1 MHADPNIATYVV
13 FGWDPLWVSAILF
26 VLTYVV
32 IVTETIN
39 RAIVSGLGAALMIS
53 LGVLNQEQAIAGV
66 DFNTLGL
73 LTGMMVIVAI
83 TRRCGIFQYVAI
95 WSAKKVKA
103 SPWGILLMLS
113 IVTAAFSALLDNVT
127 TVLLIAPVTLLITE
141 EMEIN
146 PYPFLFAEIFASNIG
161 GASTLVGDPPN
172 IMIGS
177 AVHLSFNDFLVN
189 LAPITPV
196 IMLVTMMVI
205 YMIWGKSLHATAEA
219 RERVMRFREREAITD
234 VVLLKK
240 SMSVL
245 ILVVIAFVLAHP
257 LRLEPA
263 TIAMFGAGA
272 LMFLNNLGRQ
282 ADDQSEDV
290 HKSFGEVEWVTI
302 FFFVGLF
309 IVVTG
314 IEHAGLLDLLADWVL
329 NLTGGDLGV
338 TAIAVLWIA
347 AVASAVV
354 DNIPFVATMIPM
366 IESMAPTFGGAENLM
381 PIWWSLALG
390 ACLGGNGSL
399 VGASANLIV
408 AGFAERAGH
417 RIRFIK
423 FMATAFP
430 LMLLSVV
437 IATVYIYLRYL

>member
-1 MHADPNIATYVV
+1 
-13 FGWDPLWVSAILF
+13 
-26 VLTYVV
+26 
-32 IVTETIN
+32 
-39 RAIVSGLGAALMIS
+39 
-53 LGVLNQEQAIAGV
+53 
-66 DFNTLGL
+66 
-73 LTGMMVIVAI
+73 
-83 TRRCGIFQYVAI
+83 
-95 WSAKKVKA
+95 
-103 SPWGILLMLS
+103 
-113 IVTAAFSALLDNVT
+113 
-127 TVLLIAPVTLLITE
+127 
-141 EMEIN
+141 
-146 PYPFLFAEIFASNIG
+146 
-161 GASTLVGDPPN
+161 
-172 IMIGS
+172 
-177 AVHLSFNDFLVN
+177 LSFNDFLVN
-189 LAPITPV
+189 LAPITPL
-196 IMLVTMMVI
+196 IMLVTMIVI
-205 YMIWGKSLHATAEA
+205 YMLWGKSLHATAEA

-234 VVLLKK
+234 VPLLKK
-240 SMSVL
+240 SMAVL
-245 ILVVIAFVLAHP
+245 TLVVIAFVLAHP

-263 TIAMFGAGA
+263 TIAMFGAGI

-314 IEHAGLLDLLADWVL
+314 IEHAGLLGLLADWVL

-437 IATVYIYLRYL
+437 IATAYIYFRYL